1 MLRFG
6 FVIIMSVAFTAA
18 LFFSSDVS
26 AAKPS
31 LVRSNNSWWQ
41 SWQSV
46 FSRAK
51 FSSRVRLLSFGEIN
65 IPSVAGMENISV
77 VGFSSIRSEEVS
89 ALVGAQLLLYER
101 ELRLKVAL
109 AWRDEV
115 EVMEQFPAHS
125 ETQTRTVPLKD
136 FSSAAEKL
144 RSFLQENE
152 LRLEVL
158 AADGKRSVF
167 GSEDFHALLDT
178 YMRAVRAG
186 VSDNWPPLE
195 RVLSIDRRSVV
206 EQVKLIL
213 VMNQHNTPRTETEI
227 LARLRVRGSYKM
239 RSDFRN
245 TLLELENIW
254 LDASQIGLHLR
265 ELVRTL
271 DISIAPAIPSFGRMT
286 SLGLIVRAEIYDYAA
301 WVAALHGDEEGIHRN
316 LQRIINLHENDD
328 HVRLS
333 VQMEDGAMQKLT
345 EHSLNEIADLYQ
357 LAAARV
363 YLRFALHVASVP

>member
-1 MLRFG
+1 M
-6 FVIIMSVAFTAA
+6 
-18 LFFSSDVS
+18 
-26 AAKPS
+26 
-31 LVRSNNSWWQ
+31 RSNNSWWQ

-77 VGFSSIRSEEVS
+77 VGFSSIRGEEVS

-206 EQVKLIL
+206 EQVKAD
-213 VMNQHNTPRTETEI
+213 T
-227 LARLRVRGSYKM
+227 
-239 RSDFRN
+239 
-245 TLLELENIW
+245 
-254 LDASQIGLHLR
+254 
-265 ELVRTL
+265 
-271 DISIAPAIPSFGRMT
+271 
-286 SLGLIVRAEIYDYAA
+286 
-301 WVAALHGDEEGIHRN
+301 GDE
-316 LQRIINLHENDD
+316 
-328 HVRLS
+328 S
-333 VQMEDGAMQKLT
+333 A
-345 EHSLNEIADLYQ
+345 
-357 LAAARV
+357 
-363 YLRFALHVASVP
+363 